1 MRIKAS
7 FKSAIERQISEAVAI
22 AREESKPT
30 ELMNSK
36 AEYNRC
42 KLPRLTA
49 KSFEEQEKEATKEEE
64 KEMKSEIRKMKLR
77 NREEKE
83 KEKYKQNEREDTLE
97 IICREMKQISEPK

>member
-42 KLPRLTA
+42 KLRRLAA
-49 KSFEEQEKEATKEEE
+49 KSFEEQEKEIEATKEEE
-64 KEMKSEIRKMKLR
+64 RKR
-77 NREEKE
+77 NEK
-83 KEKYKQNEREDTLE
+83 
-97 IICREMKQISEPK
+97 